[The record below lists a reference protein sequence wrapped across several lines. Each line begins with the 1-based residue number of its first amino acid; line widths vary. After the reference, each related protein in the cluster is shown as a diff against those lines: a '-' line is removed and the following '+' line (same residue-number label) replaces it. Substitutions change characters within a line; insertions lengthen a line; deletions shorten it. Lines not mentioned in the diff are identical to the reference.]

1 MADISDV
8 ETALI
13 AAITGAIYPNGSSS
27 PSTIVLANG
36 TVLNSRIFGGWPLPG
51 TLDADMA
58 AGVPTGS
65 APVIDIS
72 VYAQPGMERNTTRY
86 PQEWQTLT
94 KVACTITG
102 TVSANQITI
111 GGTITA
117 GHYVTVQVGNQAY
130 SYAAL
135 ASDTTATVAAALASL
150 MTANITATASGN
162 VITVPLVMGG
172 RITVRTAAPGTSVR
186 ELDRMLQ
193 RYCVT
198 IWAPNNA
205 CRVAAAKIIRPALAA
220 IDYLLLPDG
229 YTAELK
235 YESST
240 DIDRSGKQSLACR
253 DIFYWL
259 EYPTTQ
265 TEVSYPI
272 TTFSIGIE
280 PDPSSTVITPLPL
293 SSFTPAR
300 TVIN

>member
-8 ETALI
+8 EQALVTAI
-13 AAITGAIYPNGSSS
+13 SNIIYPSGTSS
-27 PSTIVLANG
+27 PSTIIGATGLP
-36 TVLNSRIFGGWPLPG
+36 LNCRVSGGWPLPAV
-51 TLDADMA
+51 LDADMA
-58 AGVPTGS
+58 AGIPPGS
-65 APVIDIS
+65 APVINIS

-94 KVACTITG
+94 TVACTMTG
-102 TVSANQITI
+102 IVAGNQITI
-111 GGTITA
+111 GGTVTA
-117 GHYVTVQVGNQAY
+117 GHYLTIQVGNQAY

-135 ASDTTATVAAALASL
+135 ASDTTASIATALASL
-150 MTANITATASGN
+150 MAANIAATASGN
-162 VITVPLVMGG
+162 VITVPSVMTG
-172 RITVRTAAPGTSVR
+172 RIIVRSAAPGTSVR

-193 RYCVT
+193 RYCIT

-205 CRVAAAKIIRPALAA
+205 ARVAVSKVIRPALAA
-220 IDYLLLPDG
+220 IDFFLLPDG

-265 TEVSYPI
+265 VAVSYPI

-280 PDPSSTVITPLPL
+280 PDPASTVITPLPL
-293 SSFTPAR
+293 SSFTPVR